1 MNPLAA
7 TMRVR
12 VLGSAAGG
20 GLPQWNCG
28 CPNCVRARRGDPD
41 VAPRTQPSLAVS
53 ADGAR
58 WSLLNASPDVRDQLA
73 RFAALHPRPG
83 TRDVPLDTVVVT
95 NADLDHV
102 LGLLVLRESLPHRV
116 VSTPWVRDALLEH
129 NAAFRP
135 IEPAWGRAKL
145 DQPIA
150 LDRAGSLE
158 ARLFPVPGK
167 VPTWL
172 GARAANHPEATTA
185 VRVTDLRSGRRLVY
199 APGVKAFDAGLLAE
213 LEAASVA
220 FVDGTFF
227 RADEL
232 LRLRPGAPDAHAM
245 GHAPIAGGE
254 GSLLRLAELRART
267 SVRVLY
273 THMNNTNPILDDGS
287 SEAAA
292 VRRAGVEIAHDGLE
306 LVL

>member
-1 MNPLAA
+1 MHPLAA

-28 CPNCVRARRGDPD
+28 CANCVRARRGDPD
-41 VAPRTQPSLAVS
+41 VPPRAQPSLAVS

-73 RFAALHPRPG
+73 RFPASHPRPG

-102 LGLLVLRESLPHRV
+102 LGLLVLRESLPHRI
-116 VSTPWVRDALLEH
+116 VSTPWVRDAVLEH
-129 NAAFRP
+129 NAAFRLL
-135 IEPAWGRAKL
+135 EPAWGVAKL

-150 LDRAGSLE
+150 LDREGALE

-167 VPTWL
+167 VPGWL
-172 GARAANHPEATTA
+172 GTLAANHPEATTA
-185 VRVTDLRSGRRLVY
+185 VRLTDQRSHRRLVY
-199 APGVKAFDAGLLAE
+199 APGVKAFDAGLVAE
-213 LEAASVA
+213 LEAAAVA

-232 LRLRPGAPDAHAM
+232 ARLRPGAPDAHAM
-245 GHAPIAGGE
+245 GHVPIAGAE
-254 GSLLRLAELRART
+254 GSLPRLAELRARAPL
-267 SVRVLY
+267 RVLY
-273 THMNNTNPILDDGS
+273 THLNNTNPVLDAGS
-287 SEAAA
+287 PEAAA
-292 VRRAGVEIAHDGLE
+292 VREAGLEVAEDGLE
-306 LVL
+306 LVV